1 MACMLRSFYI
11 VITLF
16 FCVSLSFSQEK
27 KTEVDSTLLGYK
39 KIESLSK
46 KNNLTKQL
54 HRLIFKSTTVG
65 NSKKIVVQNGP
76 NYSLYDGKIIRKVTI
91 QTLDPFGYS
100 ESDTAKKPKYFSE
113 KAGNIL
119 HIKTKNFAIRNT
131 LLFKENQIF
140 NSSKIE
146 ETERL
151 IRSQRFVRRV
161 SIQPENSSESNDSV
175 DITVTVLDSW
185 SLIPNAS
192 ITTSKAGYELLERNF
207 IGSGHSWDNR
217 YQHDLDDK
225 RRAFSSRYIIPT
237 IKNTYIQ
244 TTLNYQMDLNKDY
257 VKYIQIERNFFSP
270 LTRWAGGLLL
280 ENRLFKDSLSD
291 MNSNFELQTFKYG
304 TIDSWGGHSFPV
316 FQNNADY
323 KNSTNLIATLRYFK
337 RNYERRISQDFDP
350 FDFYTNETFWLS
362 GIGISSRK
370 FVKDEYIFNY
380 GITEDVPIGK
390 YYGITTGVQHKNSNS
405 RMYVG
410 ARATLGDYFK
420 WGYFSTNYEYGTFFN
435 NGKNE
440 QSAFVAQLYYFTPLY
455 EPGEWKIR
463 QFFKSNMIFGG
474 HRLDIKGDQLSIN
487 ESNGIIGFNDSKL
500 FGDKKMVFSF
510 QTQSYSPWQWAGFR
524 FNPFFNYSLAFI
536 GNSENGFNKSQ
547 GFSKIGLG
555 VLLSND
561 YLVFSSF
568 QFSIA
573 FYPKIPNE
581 GVNIFKMNNF
591 STSDFG
597 YLDFEINEPRTV
609 IYN

>member
-1 MACMLRSFYI
+1 M
-11 VITLF
+11 F
-16 FCVSLSFSQEK
+16 FCFTFSFSQEK
-27 KTEVDSTLLGYK
+27 KTETDSTLLGYQ
-39 KIESLSK
+39 KIEELSK
-46 KNNLTKQL
+46 KSKFTSQL
-54 HRLIFKSTTVG
+54 HRLIFKSTTV
-65 NSKKIVVQNGP
+65 NKTYKKKSALVDP
-76 NYSLYDGKIIRKVTI
+76 KFSLYEGKIIRTISI

-100 ESDTAKKPKYFSE
+100 ETDSTRTPRHFSS
-113 KAGNIL
+113 KAGNVIHL
-119 HIKTKNFAIRNT
+119 KTKKFAIRNT
-131 LLFKENQIF
+131 LLIKENEPF
-140 NSSKIE
+140 DSLKIK

-161 SIQPENSSESNDSV
+161 AIRTVNSKTSTDSV
-175 DITVTVLDSW
+175 DVYITVLDSW

-207 IGSGHSWDNR
+207 LGTGHSWDNR
-217 YQHDLDDK
+217 YQHELHDK
-225 RRAFSSRYIIPT
+225 RRAFSTRYIIPN

-257 VKYIQIERNFFSP
+257 IKYIQIERNFFSP

-280 ENRLFKDSLSD
+280 ENRYLKDSLTD
-291 MNSNFELQTFKYG
+291 NTGTYALQTFNYG
-304 TIDSWGGHSFPV
+304 TIDAWGGHSLQV
-316 FQNNADY
+316 FKGIEKDR
-323 KNSTNLIATLRYFK
+323 STNLITTLRYYK
-337 RNYERRISQDFDP
+337 RNYEREISDAFDP
-350 FDFYTNETFWLS
+350 LDFYTNETFWLT

-370 FVKDEYIFNY
+370 FVKDQFIFNY
-380 GITEDVPIGK
+380 NITEDVPIGK
-390 YYGITTGVQHKNSNS
+390 YYGITAGIQEKNSTT
-405 RMYVG
+405 RFYIG
-410 ARATLGDYFK
+410 AKATLGDYFK

-440 QSAFVAQLYYFTPLY
+440 QSAFVAQFNYFTPLF

-487 ESNGIIGFNDSKL
+487 ESNGIIGFNDAKL
-500 FGDKKMVFSF
+500 FGDKKMLFSF
-510 QTQSYSPWQWAGFR
+510 QTQSYSPWEWAGFR
-524 FNPFFNYSLAFI
+524 FNPFFNYTLAFI
-536 GNSENGFNKSQ
+536 GDSDNGFSKSQ

-581 GVNIFKMNNF
+581 GENIFKTNNF

-597 YLDFEINEPRTV
+597 YLDFEINKPQTV

>member
-1 MACMLRSFYI
+1 MSGKRFLFIVLML
-11 VITLF
+11 
-16 FCVSLSFSQEK
+16 CVSNSFSQEK
-27 KTEVDSTLLGYK
+27 KTERDSVLAGYQ
-39 KIESLSK
+39 KIEELSK
-46 KNNLTKQL
+46 KSKFTSQL
-54 HRLIFKSTTVG
+54 HRLIFKSTSVNNYKHKSATVE
-65 NSKKIVVQNGP
+65 P
-76 NYSLYDGKIIRKVTI
+76 DYTLYEGKIIRAISI
-91 QTLDPFGYS
+91 QTLDPFG
-100 ESDTAKKPKYFSE
+100 FSE
-113 KAGNIL
+113 TDTTRKPRHFASKAGNVV
-119 HIKTKNFAIRNT
+119 HIKTKKFAIRNT
-131 LLFKENQIF
+131 LLIKENQPF
-140 NSSKIE
+140 DSLKIK

-161 SIQPENSSESNDSV
+161 VIQTENISPSSDSV
-175 DITVTVLDSW
+175 DVSITVLDSW

-207 IGSGHSWDNR
+207 LGSGHSWDNR

-225 RRAFSSRYIIPT
+225 RRAFSSRYIIPN

-257 VKYIQIERNFFSP
+257 IKYIQIERNFFSP
-270 LTRWAGGLLL
+270 FTRWAGGLLL
-280 ENRLFKDSLSD
+280 ENRFLKDSLADLNGIYEQQSF
-291 MNSNFELQTFKYG
+291 NYG
-304 TIDSWGGHSFPV
+304 TIDAWGGHSFPL
-316 FQNNADY
+316 FKGIENERT
-323 KNSTNLIATLRYFK
+323 TNLITTLRYYK
-337 RNYERRISQDFDP
+337 RNYERTLSEAFDP
-350 FDFYTNETFWLS
+350 LDFYTNETFWLT

-581 GVNIFKMNNF
+581 GENIFKMNNF

>member
-1 MACMLRSFYI
+1 MLGRILLLTS
-11 VITLF
+11 LF
-16 FCVSLSFSQEK
+16 FCVSISFSQEK
-27 KTEVDSTLLGYK
+27 KTETDSILLGYQ
-39 KIESLSK
+39 KIETVSK
-46 KNNLTKQL
+46 KNKLTRQL
-54 HRLIFKSTTVG
+54 HRLIFKSTAVTKT
-65 NSKKIVVQNGP
+65 KKKPSQNETD
-76 NYSLYDGKIIRKVTI
+76 YTLYDGKIIRKVTI

-175 DITVTVLDSW
+175 DITITVLDSW

-410 ARATLGDYFK
+410 ARATLGNYFK

-581 GVNIFKMNNF
+581 GENIFKMNNF